1 MKKIIIPGLIAAALM
16 CASLEAVVPQKW
28 ELRSK
33 EDFLRGKFD
42 GVSLSFDG
50 ALSLA
55 PREEKLEGPTEEFY
69 LSLLP
74 LPDGS
79 LFLGTGHGGK
89 IYRIGKD
96 GKSELY
102 YQSAEMDVTSLVR
115 DSKGVLYAGTSPNG
129 KIYKIT
135 GKAVGEEFFNP
146 AEKYIW
152 DLMFN
157 EAGNLL
163 VAVGENGG
171 IYEVSPQGEG
181 RQILKAG
188 ENHILCLR
196 KDSRGTIVAG
206 SGGGGLIYRLAGDGR
221 PSVLFESPYE
231 EIRSLVLDGDGNVYA
246 AASGSPTKTRKE
258 EAATPSVKSDTDVVI
273 TVSASGTRSE
283 TPSESGAS
291 APGGRHEPSAL
302 YKVSPDGVARIL
314 WSSDDELIYSVVW
327 REEGKSVVF
336 GTGGE
341 GRIYSIGPDEKPS
354 LLLQKS
360 SEETY
365 LLLPTNG
372 KTYVLGNNPCYLGV
386 LYPDQR
392 LTGEYLS
399 PALDAKT
406 VARWGRMEW
415 TAGLE
420 AGTTLQVQTRSGNTV
435 EPGDSWSDWSPP
447 SQGAGEQVLSPKAR
461 FLQLRVL
468 LKTQSGRAS
477 PSLEMARVYYL
488 PANLSP
494 AFTRMGMLEPNEVYI
509 KLPDQEDIIWGED
522 GVISEETSKQGGSA
536 SPLVSKKAERRGFR
550 TILWDAAD
558 GNGDRLT
565 YAVSIRKEGESL
577 WRVLQPRWSDPVFA
591 FNTLAFS
598 DGTYFLKVVA
608 SDVPS
613 NPLGT
618 ELTAEKISPPIV
630 IDNSLPEVKA
640 FTLVRNAGGL
650 DVSFQAEDSYSF
662 IEEVQY
668 LVRPDVWRVV
678 FPADGIC
685 DSRAETFKFTVRP
698 LANAEN
704 LITIRVKDHFGNV
717 GIFNQTY

>member
-1 MKKIIIPGLIAAALM
+1 MKKIIIPGLIAAAMM

-42 GVSLSFDG
+42 GVSLSYDG
-50 ALSLA
+50 TLSLA

-89 IYRIGKD
+89 VYRIGKD
-96 GKSELY
+96 GKSEIY
-102 YQSAEMDVTSLVR
+102 YQTAEMDVTSLVR

-146 AEKYIW
+146 AEKYVW

-206 SGGGGLIYRLAGDGR
+206 SGGGGLIYRLAADGR

-231 EIRSLVLDGDGNVYA
+231 EIRSLVLDADGNVYA
-246 AASGSPTKTRKE
+246 SASGSPTKTRKE
-258 EAATPSVKSDTDVVI
+258 EAVSPSVKSDADVVI
-273 TVSASGTRSE
+273 TVSASGSRSE
-283 TPSESGAS
+283 TSSESGAS
-291 APGGRHEPSAL
+291 ASAGRREPSAL

-341 GRIYSIGPDEKPS
+341 GRIYSIGRDEKPS

-372 KTYVLGNNPCYLGV
+372 KTYVLGNNPCYLGA

-392 LTGEYLS
+392 FSGEYLS
-399 PALDAKT
+399 PVLDAKT
-406 VARWGRMEW
+406 IAKWGRMEW

-447 SQGAGEQVLSPKAR
+447 SQSAGEQVLSPKAR

-477 PSLEMARVYYL
+477 PSLAMARVYYL
-488 PANLSP
+488 PANLGP
-494 AFTRMGMLEPNEVYI
+494 VMTRMGMLEPNEVYI
-509 KLPDQEDIIWGED
+509 KLPDQEDVIWGED
-522 GVISEETSKQGGSA
+522 GVISEETSKQGGA
-536 SPLVSKKAERRGFR
+536 PSPLVSKKAERRGFR
-550 TILWDAAD
+550 TILWDAVD

-565 YAVSIRKEGESL
+565 YAVSIRKEGESQ

-640 FTLVRNAGGL
+640 FTLVRNAGGW
-650 DVSFQAEDSYSF
+650 DVSFQAEDSYST
-662 IEEVQY
+662 IEEVQF

-685 DSRAETFKFTVRP
+685 DSRTETFKFTVRP
-698 LANAEN
+698 PANAEN
-704 LITIRVKDHFGNV
+704 LITIRLKDHFGNV